1 MSTLA
6 TNGVYTQ
13 IESSFD
19 SNSIISEPL
28 LPGSVITVITEPIPS
43 EIDTNPIR
51 RSAYPML
58 LLSRDKQISVGE
70 GIMKMILLDVKV
82 KGGYSECLAHGKKL
96 KYLEQLY
103 LSAFL
108 DDGMF
113 NYIARP
119 SQGKW
124 KASFKAAFDVLVSL
138 VTGHSHS
145 PGNAAEGED
154 YPPHLKELI
163 SLFKQVTKKDPT
175 ETTNISAK
183 KYAFRTRQ
191 LDLVLQLVRIRTL

>member
-1 MSTLA
+1 MFELV

-13 IESSFD
+13 AESSID
-19 SNSIISEPL
+19 SNSVTSEPL
-28 LPGSVITVITEPIPS
+28 LPGSVVTVLTESIPAEIMTNQIKRHTYPI
-43 EIDTNPIR
+43 
-51 RSAYPML
+51 L
-58 LLSRDKQISVGE
+58 LLSRDKQIKIGE

-119 SQGKW
+119 SQGNGKLLS
-124 KASFKAAFDVLVSL
+124 KQHLMSL
-138 VTGHSHS
+138 
-145 PGNAAEGED
+145 
-154 YPPHLKELI
+154 
-163 SLFKQVTKKDPT
+163 
-175 ETTNISAK
+175 SAW
-183 KYAFRTRQ
+183 
-191 LDLVLQLVRIRTL
+191 